1 MNLPPLTNGTLQR
14 RYKRFLADITLDDGR
29 QIVAHCPNTGRM
41 TSCWQPGAP
50 VQVSHSDNPK
60 RKLAWTLERVD
71 MGGGWIGVHT
81 GRVNQVIAEAIAEGA
96 IAELTGY
103 ATVSREVT
111 FNTAEHRSRL
121 DLKLTDGE
129 AADGWVEVKNAT
141 LLVGDT
147 VQFPD
152 AVTDRGLKHLNVLAE
167 AVAQGNRGVLV
178 FAVNRPEGRCLSVA
192 DQVDPAYGK
201 RLREVVERGVEVIA
215 QRLEHGSQSITV
227 NGAIPV
233 MLK

>member
-1 MNLPPLTNGTLQR
+1 MNLPPLTNGTLHS
-14 RYKRFLADITLDDGR
+14 RYKRFLADITLEDGR
-29 QIVAHCPNTGRM
+29 EIVAHCPNTGRM

-81 GRVNQVIAEAIAEGA
+81 GRVNQVIAEAIIDGA
-96 IAELTGY
+96 IPELAGY
-103 ATVSREVT
+103 ATLSREVT

-129 AADGWVEVKNAT
+129 RADAWVEVKNAT

-152 AVTDRGLKHLNVLAE
+152 AVTKRGLKHLNVLAE
-167 AVAQGNRGVLV
+167 AVAQGNRGILV
-178 FAVNRPEGRCLSVA
+178 FAVNRPEGECLSVA
-192 DQVDPAYGK
+192 DEVDPSYGQ
-201 RLREVVERGVEVIA
+201 RLRQVIKLGVEVVA
-215 QRLEHGSQSITV
+215 PRLVHRPQAIIVS
-227 NGAIPV
+227 GALPV